1 MIRLFRVFIPASVLG
16 LLLSEAVLIFSC
28 YVLASFFVL
37 DADPEIFLLYD
48 NGLWRIA
55 LVVGC
60 IIVALYF
67 NDLYWQFR
75 IRSKLLLVQ
84 QMCFVV
90 GIAFLTQALLTYLR
104 RPDWTIPKWIMIY
117 GSGLALLTLPAWRII
132 YGSVVMRALGSQRIL
147 FLGASLLAQE
157 IAAEILEKPELGLST
172 IGYVDDVPDNTTVKL
187 PGGPLLGAICNL
199 RAIVKECQPDRIA
212 VALAERRLRLPVH
225 ELLDLRFS
233 GIRIEEAQAMYETV
247 FGRICVREVRPSQ
260 LIFTAELGPRR
271 SSIILQQWYSIA
283 IGTVTIIILL
293 PLIPIVALLVKL
305 SSPGPVLYRQKRV
318 GKDGRVFTL
327 YKFRSMY
334 RDAEALT
341 GAVWATPDD
350 PRITP
355 IGRILRRLRLDELP
369 QLFNV
374 VRGDMSLVG
383 PRPERPEFVQTLTD
397 QIPYYRQRLSVRP
410 GITGWA
416 QINHKYGDT
425 FEDTILKLEYDLYYI
440 KNLAPTLDLYIML
453 QTIKVMLLSRGA
465 Q

>member
-16 LLLSEAVLIFSC
+16 LLISEAVLIFSC

-37 DADPEIFLLYD
+37 EADPEIFLIYD

-55 LVVGC
+55 LVVAC
-60 IIVALYF
+60 IILALYF

-75 IRSKLLLVQ
+75 IRSKLLLLQ

-90 GIAFLTQALLTYLR
+90 GVAFLTQALLTYLR
-104 RPDWTIPKWIMIY
+104 RPDWTIPKWTMIF
-117 GSGLALLTLPAWRII
+117 GSGFALVTLPMWRIA

-147 FLGASLLAQE
+147 FVGAAPIARE
-157 IAAEILEKPELGLST
+157 IAGEILERPELGLST
-172 IGYVDDVPDNTTVKL
+172 LGYVDDALDQSESL
-187 PGGPLLGAICNL
+187 PGGPLLGRLAEL
-199 RAIVKECQPDRIA
+199 RAVVEKTQPDRIV
-212 VALAERRLRLPVH
+212 VALTERREKLPVH

-233 GIRIEEAQAMYETV
+233 GIRIEEAQTTYETV

-271 SSIILQQWYSIA
+271 GSLILQQWYSVI
-283 IGTVTIIILL
+283 IGAVTTVVFLPLL
-293 PLIPIVALLVKL
+293 PLVAIVVKL
-305 SSPGPVLYRQKRV
+305 SSPGPVLYRQRRV
-318 GKDGRVFTL
+318 GRDGRVFTL

-334 RDAEALT
+334 RDAEAST

-355 IGRILRRLRLDELP
+355 VGRILRKLRIDELP

-374 VRGDMSLVG
+374 VRGDMSIVG
-383 PRPERPEFVQTLTD
+383 PRPERPEFVQTLTE
-397 QIPYYRQRLSVRP
+397 QIPYYRQRLAVRP

-440 KNLAPTLDLYIML
+440 KNLAPALDLYIMF
-453 QTIKVMLLSRGA
+453 QTLKVMLLSRGS